1 MNLCLDY
8 LKRKKEILIAKVF
21 KFYVNILLNL
31 LENCFDN
38 ENLLDGLNRFNL
50 PKYNIRKLNTL

>member
-50 PKYNIRKLNTL
+50 PKYNIKKLNTL